1 MKDVKAQEPI
11 APGQGDTPLFENPE
25 ITAVAAIS
33 KILQELP
40 DDDSRLRVM
49 RWSFGRFSPE
59 FTRPLSLQQAATAS
73 ATVPGQSAT
82 PAAAPTDRPAPLPAT
97 DVTRAPLPL
106 VPAGSHAAREVAPAD
121 DATALDVRS
130 IVSVVPELDVDR
142 SVDHA
147 DFAGQISELHDL
159 FPAKPKADGAID
171 WASALTR

>member
-1 MKDVKAQEPI
+1 MKSVKAQEPI
-11 APGQGDTPLFENPE
+11 APGQGDAPLLENPE
-25 ITAVAAIS
+25 ITAMAAIS

-49 RWSFGRFSPE
+49 RWSFGRFNPE
-59 FTRPLSLQQAATAS
+59 FKRPLPLQQAAPAS
-73 ATVPGQSAT
+73 TTV
-82 PAAAPTDRPAPLPAT
+82 
-97 DVTRAPLPL
+97 
-106 VPAGSHAAREVAPAD
+106 PAD

-147 DFAGQISELHDL
+147 DFAAQISELHDL
-159 FPAKPKADGAID
+159 FPAKPKADGPID